1 MPTPIWGDETGH
13 IEFGSLGS
21 SGRLGKGISEIASEQ
36 VLGVVRRALS
46 SGRRFRNRR
55 PFTLALTFI
64 APLALANLLALITVV
79 SLASLT
85 IFTGARAHR

>member
-1 MPTPIWGDETGH
+1 MERPV
-13 IEFGSLGS
+13 LGRLGG
-21 SGRLGKGISEIASEQ
+21 SGRIGKGISEIANIR
-36 VLGVVRRALS
+36 VLGAARRALN

-64 APLALANLLALITVV
+64 VPLALANLLALITVV